1 MANFFHTHRGAC
13 GSPSR
18 VRVLPTGA
26 LQNRQKLHFLSWRL
40 FFFAVSLNEFHLFS
54 LFCVCVSVGVVL
66 VVASFLSIFS
76 LSLYDELEM
85 NRSVRGGQ
93 KKGNP
98 TEAGT
103 AQCRRTNFVPLI
115 SEAVL

>member
-13 GSPSR
+13 GSLSR

-26 LQNRQKLHFLSWRL
+26 LQNRLKLHFLWWRL
-40 FFFAVSLNEFHLFS
+40 FFVLSLRTNSTCFRF
-54 LFCVCVSVGVVL
+54 FVCVSVGVVL

-93 KKGNP
+93 KKRKSDSSWNS
-98 TEAGT
+98 
-103 AQCRRTNFVPLI
+103 VP
-115 SEAVL
+115 SNQFCAVD